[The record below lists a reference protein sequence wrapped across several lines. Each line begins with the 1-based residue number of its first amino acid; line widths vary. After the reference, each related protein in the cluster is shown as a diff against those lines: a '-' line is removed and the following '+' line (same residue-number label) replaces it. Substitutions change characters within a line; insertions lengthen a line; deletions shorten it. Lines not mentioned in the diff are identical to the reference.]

1 MQLQNWIVQNWIYR
15 ITNGTLARVIR
26 LLAALMGFV
35 VIAFL
40 YDMHTYTDLQNQEGM
55 ETAQLARNLAF
66 GKGYTTQTIR
76 PVDIHLLDKHIVGS
90 SAKLISHSVP
100 DISTP
105 PAYPILMSGVFK
117 AATLFQPKG
126 KMPSTHV
133 LEKWILGLNQG
144 LFFIAAL
151 LLFVL
156 AKEMFDSSVAWLSA
170 SLFVLTDLYW
180 QFTIAGLPT
189 FLLIIFFLAATWGLV
204 RMLKC
209 NNAPP
214 SPSSDLACL
223 KLAILAGLMVGAGAL
238 TRYAFVFLAV
248 PITVFILALFHRNRA
263 KLTLGFLLA
272 IVIVM
277 GPWLSR
283 NYMLTDTLFG
293 SSGYAIFQQTPPF
306 PEDTLERSLDIKLGL
321 NRMEPGFYVDKLMS
335 NTHAILGV
343 DFALLGGSW
352 ISCFFLAGILIPFK
366 NKNLSNLRLY
376 LLGCLTLFLAVQAL
390 GQTHLSTENPRINSE
405 NLLVVL
411 APLAFMFGTA
421 LFFTLLDQL
430 TFEGFGSRGIVIGAF
445 GFLISLPF
453 IFVFLSP
460 TAYPD
465 KNPYSSY
472 YIQRVCAWLS
482 EKENMISDIPFAVAW
497 HGNRSCIWLPLDDKN
512 KFAQLNAIKPIKGI
526 YLTQKTTDGE
536 VSQKAQNPVSWER
549 FALEA
554 WARGEVPDK
563 FPLTHAPIGFM
574 PNRIFISDRERWKTI
589 VK

>member
-1 MQLQNWIVQNWIYR
+1 MQVQNWIYR
-15 ITNGTLARVIR
+15 ITDGALARMIR

-35 VIAFL
+35 VIALL

-55 ETAQLARNLAF
+55 ETAQLARNLAS

-76 PVDIHLLDKHIVGS
+76 PIDIHLLDKHVVGS
-90 SAKLISHSVP
+90 SAKLISQSVP
-100 DISTP
+100 DISNP

-117 AATLFQPKG
+117 AVSFFQPKG
-126 KMPSTHV
+126 QLPSTHV

-151 LLFVL
+151 LLFVV

-170 SLFVLTDLYW
+170 SLFALTDLYW

-189 FLLIIFFLAATWGLV
+189 FLLIIFFLGAIWGLV
-204 RMLKC
+204 RMLKY

-214 SPSSDLACL
+214 SPSTDLACL
-223 KLAILAGLMVGAGAL
+223 KFAILVGLMVGAGAL
-238 TRYAFVFLAV
+238 TRYSFVFLAV
-248 PITVFILALFHRNRA
+248 PMTVFILVLFPRNRA
-263 KLTLGFLLA
+263 KLTLGFLLS
-272 IVIVM
+272 IIIVM

-283 NYMLTDTLFG
+283 NYMLTDTLLG

-306 PEDTLERSLDIKLGL
+306 PDDTLERSLDIKLGL
-321 NRMEPGFYVDKLMS
+321 NRMEPGFYIDKLMS
-335 NTHAILGV
+335 NTHGIFSS
-343 DFALLGGSW
+343 DFSLFGGSW
-352 ISCFFLAGILIPFK
+352 IFCFFLAGILIPFK
-366 NKNLSNLRLY
+366 NKNLSNLRLF
-376 LLGCLTLFLAVQAL
+376 LLGCLGLFIAVQAL
-390 GQTHLSTENPRINSE
+390 GQTHLSMENPRINSE
-405 NLLVVL
+405 NLLIVL
-411 APLAFMFGTA
+411 APLTFVFGTA

-460 TAYPD
+460 TVYPD
-465 KNPYSSY
+465 KTPYTPY
-472 YIQRVCAWLS
+472 YIQRVTAWLS
-482 EKENMISDIPFAVAW
+482 DDEVMISDVPFAVAW
-497 HGNRSCIWLPLDDKN
+497 HGGHSCVWLPLDDKERFN
-512 KFAQLNAIKPIKGI
+512 QLNAIKPIKGI

-536 VSQKAQNPVSWER
+536 VSQKAQNPFSWER

-589 VK
+589 AK